1 MPTKKTVKKVGT
13 SEPKEKNKFNLEI
26 TVNGETTKV
35 GTNDIQK
42 ALTAFERPALIKT
55 DFVVSAKSGKKT
67 VEQVLMVQA
76 ARRLFNN
83 GTAMI
88 LFAKNLSS
96 RLDA

>member
-1 MPTKKTVKKVGT
+1 MPTKKPVKKVGA
-13 SEPKEKNKFNLEI
+13 SEPNKFKLEI

-35 GTNDIQK
+35 GTNDIVE
-42 ALTAFERPALIKT
+42 ALKAFERPALIKT
-55 DFVVSAKSGKKT
+55 DLVVSAKVGKKT
-67 VEQVLMVQA
+67 VEKVLLVQA

-88 LFAKNLSS
+88 LFAKNLSQ